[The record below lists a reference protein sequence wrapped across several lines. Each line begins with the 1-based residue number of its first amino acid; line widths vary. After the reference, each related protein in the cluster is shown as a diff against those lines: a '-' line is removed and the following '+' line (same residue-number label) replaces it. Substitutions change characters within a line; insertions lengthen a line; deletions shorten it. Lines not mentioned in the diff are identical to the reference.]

1 MGSSLDLSVFW
12 GVAIARLL
20 LPLLIF
26 KYPLP
31 AILGCL
37 VLDGIDESVFQAFTD
52 LDLTNYQAYDKA
64 LDIYYLVI
72 AYLSTMRNW
81 RSNPAFLIGAAL
93 LYYRLAGVLA
103 FNLTDSQYRFL
114 LLVFPNTFEYFFI
127 FYEAVRTRF
136 VPERI
141 SARFWLLAAAVI
153 WVFIKLPQEAWI
165 HVAKLDF
172 TDAVSDHPWFG
183 ALCLA
188 ALVAAAIVFWKWV
201 HPRIPP
207 ADHDLKFDADP
218 VPAALTTPS
227 QRLPSSQR
235 LFGFTLLEKV
245 VLIALLTVLFETIL
259 PDLTASTAQ
268 IFVGSVVL
276 IVVNSALG
284 IHIARRGARYDSLI
298 VSFVVLVTA
307 NLSLVFA
314 VATVVR
320 RGAPYDVEA
329 TVFFIL
335 LLTLMVVLYDRYRPV
350 HEALT
355 RQDPDVPRPVA
366 AT

>member
-1 MGSSLDLSVFW
+1 MGSSLDLWVFW

-37 VLDGIDESVFQAFTD
+37 VLDGIDETVFQTFTD

-72 AYLSTMRNW
+72 AYLATMRNW
-81 RSNPAFLIGAAL
+81 RSNPAFLIGAGL
-93 LYYRLAGVLA
+93 LYYRLVGVLA

-141 SARFWLLAAAVI
+141 SARFWLIAAAVI

-165 HVAKLDF
+165 HVAKFDF

-188 ALVAAAIVFWKWV
+188 ALIAAAIVFQKWV
-201 HPRIPP
+201 RPRIAP
-207 ADHDLKFDADP
+207 ADHDLTFEADP
-218 VPAALTTPS
+218 VPATLTTPS
-227 QRLPSSQR
+227 LRIPSTQR

-259 PDLTASTAQ
+259 PDMTASTAQ
-268 IFVGSVVL
+268 IFVGSTVL
-276 IVVNSALG
+276 IVINSALG
-284 IHIARRGARYDSLI
+284 IHIARRGPRYDSLI
-298 VSFVVLVTA
+298 VSFIVLATA

-314 VATVVR
+314 VAAVLQGGT
-320 RGAPYDVEA
+320 PYDIEA
-329 TVFFIL
+329 TVFFIML
-335 LLTLMVVLYDRYRPV
+335 LALMVVLYDRYRPV

-355 RQDPDVPRPVA
+355 RRAPDVPRPV
-366 AT
+366 TTT